1 MAVLTEVH
9 EGHKLEL
16 AVQVLNSGGA
26 IRLVALGTSMLPSI
40 WPGDIL
46 NIEPRPGKEM
56 VAGDIVL
63 VARDRRFFV
72 HRLIAKHSSRWITRG
87 DCLPRNDESVAEV
100 QVLGRV
106 SLIDRKTAVLVP
118 AARVSLFTRSLA
130 WTLCRSDFLRQ
141 IALRLH
147 GFRQNDS
154 LAVPLALASRQHPR
168 PPQARAGYPGDRR
181 PDAGATITGGMA

>member
-1 MAVLTEVH
+1 MPVIEEVH

-26 IRLVALGTSMLPSI
+26 IRMEALGTSMLPSI

-46 NIEPRPGKEM
+46 SIEHRAGQEM

-72 HRLIAKHSSRWITRG
+72 HRLIAKHSSGWITRG
-87 DCLPRNDESVAEV
+87 DCLPQNDQSVTEV
-100 QVLGRV
+100 QVLGKV
-106 SLIDRKTAVLVP
+106 SLIDRKTRVLVP
-118 AARVSLFTRSLA
+118 TPRLSHFARSLA

-147 GFRQNDS
+147 GCRQNGF
-154 LAVPLALASRQHPR
+154 R
-168 PPQARAGYPGDRR
+168 
-181 PDAGATITGGMA
+181 

>member
-1 MAVLTEVH
+1 MPVMKEVH

-16 AVQVLNSGGA
+16 AVEVLNSGGA
-26 IRLVALGTSMLPSI
+26 IRLEALGTSMLPSI

-46 NIEPRPGKEM
+46 TIEHRPGKEM

-87 DCLPRNDESVAEV
+87 DCLPQNDESVAEV
-100 QVLGRV
+100 QVLGKV

-118 AARVSLFTRSLA
+118 APRVSPFARSLA
-130 WTLCRSDFLRQ
+130 WTLCRSDFLRR
-141 IALRLH
+141 ISLRAH
-147 GFRQNDS
+147 RFRQNGSVDFS
-154 LAVPLALASRQHPR
+154 LALPSRGRPR
-168 PPQARAGYPGDRR
+168 PRQASGRYPRDRR
-181 PDAGATITGGMA
+181 PDAGATVTDGMA